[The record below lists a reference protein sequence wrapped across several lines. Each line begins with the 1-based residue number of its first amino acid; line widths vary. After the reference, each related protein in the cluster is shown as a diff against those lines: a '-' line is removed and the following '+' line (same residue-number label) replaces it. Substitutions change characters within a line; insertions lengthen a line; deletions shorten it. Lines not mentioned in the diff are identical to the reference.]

1 MVETFVTY
9 LAWIFGV
16 ISSALVVIRV
26 VGHLLYSETEKLQ
39 DLIRGFEMKFPI
51 TVPATIAIICWT
63 WVIVN

>member
-16 ISSALVVIRV
+16 ISSTLIVIRI
-26 VGHLLYSETEKLQ
+26 VGNLLYSETEKLQ
-39 DLIRGFEMKFPI
+39 DMIRGVERTFPI